1 MRKIASSIKYKKA
14 GAAGSGVGAWSK
26 LQEEKW
32 VRFCKDTA
40 NTVSSCLTGDEIT
53 PCLTKTINGSNPKTA
68 KYVGN
73 IDSVNTIRMGT
84 LKTKIELALEGAG
97 LPMQDADYY
106 SKFLTGRILDKHNID
121 YDKGALWQK

>member
-14 GAAGSGVGAWSK
+14 GAGSGVGAWGK
-26 LQEEKW
+26 LQEQKW
-32 VRFCKDTA
+32 VYFCEDTA

-53 PCLTKTINGSNPKTA
+53 PCLTKTINESNPKTA

-84 LKTKIELALEGAG
+84 LKRYIERALEEAG
-97 LPMQDADYY
+97 LLINEANHH
-106 SKFLTGRILDKHNID
+106 SKTLTGRILDKHNID
-121 YDKGALWQK
+121 YDKEALWQ